1 MHCPRVQGVQGGP
14 ETQGPSRPYCKH
26 RVTMDSPAPSMGPR
40 LQLYKTRKEV
50 KTSSQIRFPGA
61 TGNSMYS
68 CTGCSLH
75 HGVQLKDWVGAEPQ
89 STFHSL
95 SVCPGIGL
103 RQPEGRGT
111 FF

>member
-26 RVTMDSPAPSMGPR
+26 GVTMDSPAPSMGPR

-75 HGVQLKDWVGAEPQ
+75 HGVQLKD
-89 STFHSL
+89 
-95 SVCPGIGL
+95 
-103 RQPEGRGT
+103 
-111 FF
+111 